1 MKVWQSLYTI
11 GCFGIKVSSSC
22 LFEIMDISPVELID
36 SCFNFSNWLIFADSL
51 CKIEMALNNRQK
63 SIDLHWPWVRTY
75 VWPDWS
81 FRNKEYFTTV
91 TLE

>member
-36 SCFNFSNWLIFADSL
+36 SCFHFSNLLIL
-51 CKIEMALNNRQK
+51 TNRQK
-63 SIDLHWPWVRTY
+63 STDLHWPRVRTY

-81 FRNKEYFTTV
+81 FRNREYFTTV
-91 TLE
+91 TLK